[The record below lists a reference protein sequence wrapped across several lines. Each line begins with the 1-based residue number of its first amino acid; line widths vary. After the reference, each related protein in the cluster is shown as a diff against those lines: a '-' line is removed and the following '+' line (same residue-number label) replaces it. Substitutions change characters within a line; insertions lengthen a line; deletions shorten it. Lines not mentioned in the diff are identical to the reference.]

1 MRGEKHP
8 SLVSPVESK
17 RLAPTGS
24 GPVRDVVPDVS
35 QVPAPAR
42 PSSSKQ
48 DYRRVE
54 RASRACPAELRRFT
68 RPREAT
74 GKHLPSLYLIALGF
88 GRRTRQVPWR
98 VATQPRAG

>member
-17 RLAPTGS
+17 KIAPTRCGS
-24 GPVRDVVPDVS
+24 GLGPLS
-35 QVPAPAR
+35 E
-42 PSSSKQ
+42 
-48 DYRRVE
+48 RRV
-54 RASRACPAELRRFT
+54 PLRRFT

-88 GRRTRQVPWR
+88 GRRTRQVPGR
-98 VATQPRAG
+98 VATHPRAG